1 MTIMIARVWRGW
13 ASTVENA
20 DLYQEFLRSNFL
32 PSIRAIEGYRGARV
46 LRRMVEG
53 EVEFMTI
60 THFDSL
66 DAIRRFAG
74 DDCEAAHVAPRA
86 RELLSRFEARCQHF
100 ELVVADTGRAAG

>member
-1 MTIMIARVWRGW
+1 
-13 ASTVENA
+13 
-20 DLYQEFLRSNFL
+20 
-32 PSIRAIEGYRGARV
+32 
-46 LRRMVEG
+46 
-53 EVEFMTI
+53 MTI